1 MAHSWHSHTV
11 PLENPMETVKLS
23 DHEPTFIQQMAKWI
37 EVTESPRLGVQ
48 LQVSR

>member
-23 DHEPTFIQQMAKWI
+23 DHEPTFTQQMAKWI
-37 EVTESPRLGVQ
+37 EVMSLHTWECSFR
-48 LQVSR
+48 